1 MHMRRNRTTSLLWIA
16 TVAAIGMFGA
26 STVVASSGGSLLKAR
41 DDCETTSFNAAVGPG
56 TCAGDGDTTFDEFV
70 DDLLS
75 EGVSPKWRFS
85 ATRVEVDRSRTL
97 AVRNDGG
104 EFHTFTKV
112 AAFGGGCIPEVNALL
127 GMTPVPECQPEVAP
141 GVPLAFVTSG
151 IARDQTLTLPALTK
165 GTHRFECLIHPWM
178 KTTVTVR

>member
-1 MHMRRNRTTSLLWIA
+1 MLRNRTTSFLSIG

-26 STVVASSGGSLLKAR
+26 STVIASSGGSLLKAR
-41 DDCETTSFNAAVGPG
+41 DDCEATSFNAAVGPG
-56 TCAGDGDTTFDEFV
+56 TCAGDGDTTFGEFV

-75 EGVSPKWRFS
+75 KGTSPKWRFS
-85 ATRVEVDRSRTL
+85 ATKIDVDRSRTL

-112 AAFGGGCIPEVNALL
+112 AAFGGGCIPELNALL
-127 GMTPVPECQPEVAP
+127 DMTPVPECEEKAP
-141 GVPLAFVTSG
+141 SGVPLAFITSG
-151 IARDQTLTLPALTK
+151 IARDQTLTVPALAK

-178 KTTVTVR
+178 KTTVTAR